1 MHDFLFRWAIFE
13 EIMHDLGLN
22 GGLLKR
28 QCMIFG
34 LRGDSRIENA

>member
-1 MHDFLFRWAIFE
+1 MHDFGVNVRFLKSKSVIFE
-13 EIMHDLGLN
+13 LN

-34 LRGDSRIENA
+34 LRGDSRIEKA